1 MLILQQAPSTGAV
14 DPWQSCRFLTC
25 SVLPVRFACNLTCP
39 FCFSKSSISSL
50 AADRVQWSELSVE
63 DYYAFA
69 RERGATRLV
78 VTGGGEPLL
87 RADDVVELIA
97 RGRDY
102 FSEIA
107 CFTNGTFLTIATAR
121 RLKEAGLSYLCYS
134 RHHENDEECRRLMGA
149 KAPTLDAFFAAAAG
163 LKIRATCVMAK
174 GFVDR
179 AESVERYIAALA
191 RFGVTEFT
199 FKHTYVAY
207 EQSVFA
213 AAAENRWAR
222 EHQVQLDP
230 FANQGEPVARLPWG
244 PVIRKIGPYQVCFYF
259 EPHPSWEKE
268 HRLCRSVNLLSDG
281 SVYASL
287 EDHQS
292 LLYRLNSW

>member
-1 MLILQQAPSTGAV
+1 
-14 DPWQSCRFLTC
+14 
-25 SVLPVRFACNLTCP
+25 
-39 FCFSKSSISSL
+39 
-50 AADRVQWSELSVE
+50 
-63 DYYAFA
+63 
-69 RERGATRLV
+69 
-78 VTGGGEPLL
+78 
-87 RADDVVELIA
+87 
-97 RGRDY
+97 
-102 FSEIA
+102 
-107 CFTNGTFLTIATAR
+107 
-121 RLKEAGLSYLCYS
+121 
-134 RHHENDEECRRLMGA
+134 MGA

-163 LKIRATCVMAK
+163 LKIRATCVMTK

-179 AESVERYIAALA
+179 AESVERYIASLA

-213 AAAENRWAR
+213 GAAENRWAR

-230 FANQGEPVARLPWG
+230 FANQGESVARLPWG

-268 HRLCRSVNLLSDG
+268 HQLCRSVNLLSDG